1 MRLLQLARCSAKAN
15 SVATII
21 HSGGGYEGFLEEP
34 EGIGAT
40 ERFTQH
46 GIVGIMLEYRLPKS
60 DVYRSLLYDAQP
72 TRRIVCLVHG
82 WECDPNE
89 LGRDHGLLLSDQ
101 YSISHSKKT
110 RRSHGV

>member
-60 DVYRSLLYDAQP
+60 DVYRPLYGAHP
-72 TRRIVCLVHG
+72 TSRIMCLVHG

>member
-1 MRLLQLARCSAKAN
+1 MRLYQLARCSAKAN

-34 EGIGAT
+34 EGIGTT

-72 TRRIVCLVHG
+72 TRRHNG
-82 WECDPNE
+82 NPSAN
-89 LGRDHGLLLSDQ
+89 RPQ
-101 YSISHSKKT
+101 KKPDM
-110 RRSHGV
+110 SSS

>member
-21 HSGGGYEGFLEEP
+21 YPGSGYEGFLEEP

-40 ERFTQH
+40 EWFTQH

-60 DVYRSLLYDAQP
+60 DVYRPLYEAQP
-72 TRRIVCLVHG
+72 TSRIVCLAHG

-101 YSISHSKKT
+101 YSISHSKKAGRT
-110 RRSHGV
+110 HGV